1 MRKLKEIILL
11 FLMMTPAFFA
21 SSCAPPKGAEYTA
34 GGYSLNTYVS
44 VTLYGCGSQRI
55 ADEAVKMCSYYE
67 EIFSR
72 TSETSRLYELN
83 EKGALDIESGEDKL
97 LADAVG
103 LALQYGEMTDGAL
116 DITIEPLSS
125 AWNFGTASEVPEHE
139 RLEEALKLVDYRRVE
154 LREGRIE
161 LNGARLDLGAVAK
174 GYIADRIK
182 EYLIGEGVDSAL
194 IYLGGNVLCIGE
206 KPDGGDFRIGIQRPF
221 GEANDVMRVLNVSDL
236 SVVTSGV
243 YERFFYENDKL
254 YHHILD
260 PATGFP
266 CDNGLLSV
274 TVIAEDSVL
283 CDALSTACFVMG
295 QDRAKRLVD
304 GLEGVYAVFVDSGYN
319 VIYSEGAEAFVKSQ
333 G

>member
-1 MRKLKEIILL
+1 MRKIKGIILML
-11 FLMMTPAFFA
+11 SVLVSALCLGG
-21 SSCAPPKGAEYTA
+21 CAAPRGVNYSAD
-34 GGYSLNTYVS
+34 GYSLNTYVK
-44 VTLYGCGSQRI
+44 VTLYGCGSQRL

-83 EKGALDIESGEDKL
+83 ENGSLDIETDEDKR
-97 LADAVG
+97 LADA
-103 LALQYGEMTDGAL
+103 LKSALQYGEMTDGAL

-125 AWNFGTASEVPEHE
+125 AWDFGGAAVVPDKE
-139 RLEEALKLVDYRRVE
+139 RLEAARKLVDYRKVE
-154 LREGRIE
+154 ADNERIL
-161 LNGARLDLGAVAK
+161 LNGARLDMGAVAK

-194 IYLGGNVLCIGE
+194 IYLGGNVLCIGK
-206 KPDGGDFRIGIQRPF
+206 KPDGEDFLIGLQRPF
-221 GEANDVMRVLNVSDL
+221 GDGNEVMCALSVSDL

-260 PATGFP
+260 PDTGFP

-274 TVIAEDSVL
+274 TVIAKDSAL

-295 QDRAKRLVD
+295 QERAMRFVD
-304 GLEGVYAVFVDSGYN
+304 GLDGVYAIFVDSEYGL
-319 VIYSEGAEAFVKSQ
+319 IYSEGAKEFAQ
-333 G
+333 E